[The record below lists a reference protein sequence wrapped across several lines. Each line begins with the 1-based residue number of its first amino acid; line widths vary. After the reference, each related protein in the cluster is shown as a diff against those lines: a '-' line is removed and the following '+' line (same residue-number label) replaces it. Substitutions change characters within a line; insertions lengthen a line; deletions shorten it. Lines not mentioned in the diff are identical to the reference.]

1 MDLISIRR
9 GAGQIG
15 FSLNKVQPS
24 YNKHPEPALK
34 NSVACCNCFLSER
47 ASKVPPRGRCIS
59 TLPAAELPAACRRWN
74 SRGPASLKKA
84 QGGRIVLGV
93 KPWPQC
99 PVKPAPSYIGL
110 PHSLIR
116 SVSLHDSTPIRL

>member
-59 TLPAAELPAACRRWN
+59 TLPAAELPADCRRSN
-74 SRGPASLKKA
+74 SRAPANPTKA
-84 QGGRIVLGV
+84 QVGRIVIGV
-93 KPWPQC
+93 KPC
-99 PVKPAPSYIGL
+99 LHCRVKPAPSSIML
-110 PHSLIR
+110 LNLLTR
-116 SVSLHDSTPIRL
+116 VVSLEHYTIIRL

>member
-59 TLPAAELPAACRRWN
+59 TLPAAELLAVCRHWN
-74 SRGPASLKKA
+74 SRGPTSSKKA
-84 QGGRIVLGV
+84 QVGRIVLGLKPCLQCRV
-93 KPWPQC
+93 KPE
-99 PVKPAPSYIGL
+99 PS
-110 PHSLIR
+110 
-116 SVSLHDSTPIRL
+116 